1 MFLNSPIVEIL
12 TTSKSTLSLMLS
24 HVPLCPTILSMEYSV
39 TGVPPSAEG
48 ACHVIL
54 MVFLSM
60 ISAMGLSGTPGLSIY
75 RKIMIKF
82 IIIEANCNI

>member
-1 MFLNSPIVEIL
+1 MCLYSPIEQRIYTL
-12 TTSKSTLSLMLS
+12 KPTLSLMLS

-39 TGVPPSAEG
+39 TGVPSSAEG

-60 ISAMGLSGTPGLSIY
+60 ISAMGLLGTPGLSIY
-75 RKIMIKF
+75 KL
-82 IIIEANCNI
+82 